1 MNKQQVIQTMQEDL
15 SKMPELLKVCRA
27 ILNYICSQPEQNLR
41 HITFGALSRAANLE
55 NMQDVIP
62 ASRYLVGAR
71 VPLLTPR
78 FEFIED
84 DFIEDIPLKDVD
96 QARDECVFYHPH
108 KGEIV
113 PDFESKLF
121 MYFTISPQGKELRN
135 G

>member
-41 HITFGALSRAANLE
+41 HITFGALSRAAELK

-62 ASRYLVGAR
+62 ASRYLIGAR
-71 VPLLTPR
+71 VSLLTPQ

-84 DFIEDIPLKDVD
+84 DLIENIPLEEVSH
-96 QARDECVFYHPH
+96 AREEGVFYHPR
-108 KGEIV
+108 KGELV

-121 MYFTISPQGKELRN
+121 MYFTISSQGKELRN
-135 G
+135 E